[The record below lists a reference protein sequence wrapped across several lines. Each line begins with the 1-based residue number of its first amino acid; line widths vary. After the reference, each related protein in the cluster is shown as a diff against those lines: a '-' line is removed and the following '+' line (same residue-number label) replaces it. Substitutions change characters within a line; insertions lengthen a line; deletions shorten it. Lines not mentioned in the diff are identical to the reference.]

1 MSSTPSVE
9 TEEKSTIGSQTTINP
24 VVIPKGQHPMTF
36 SDISENALS
45 VLRRLNSKGY
55 DAYLVGGCIRDRLMG
70 KTPKDFDIATNA
82 TPEEIKACFR
92 NCRLIGRRFRLAHI
106 VFGRDIIEVAT
117 FRGPH
122 ADVAKNDKENKVKVK
137 ARSGKQVEDVL
148 AKQDQQGQ
156 LLRDNVFGTIEQD
169 AERRDF
175 TFNAMYF
182 SAKDQSIIDFAKG
195 VESIDNKRVELIGD
209 PATRFREDPVRMIR
223 AVRFAAKLGM
233 SIPEELAV
241 EFKELGH
248 LLANIPPARLFEEV
262 HKLFISGS
270 GVKTFQLLHEHGLF
284 GHLFPQ
290 FAPLLVDDKCRE
302 TQLIMQVLKN
312 TDERINNEQRVT
324 PAFLYASFLWY
335 PLEVRVQTIINEA
348 GISYHDAFNIAMGEV
363 LHRQIQ
369 RIMIPKRFSTAIR
382 EIWQLQTRLPKRFGR
397 RAYQTLSHPRF
408 RAAYDFLLIRGQ
420 IEGGD
425 LMELGDWWTEF
436 QEVSPEERKT
446 MLNDLRKEAAPPK
459 KRRPRNKRKP
469 N

>member
-1 MSSTPSVE
+1 MAISPSAQNEDTSSIKTASA
-9 TEEKSTIGSQTTINP
+9 IDP
-24 VVIPKGQHPMTF
+24 VVVPKGQHPMTF

-55 DAYLVGGCIRDRLMG
+55 DAYLVGGCIRDKLMG

-82 TPEEIKACFR
+82 TPEQIKACFR

-106 VFGRDIIEVAT
+106 VFGKDIIEVAT
-117 FRGPH
+117 FRGHH
-122 ADVAKNDKENKVKVK
+122 ADLENNDAENKVKVK

-156 LLRDNVFGTIEQD
+156 LLRDNVFGTIDED

-182 SAKDQSIIDFAKG
+182 SAKDQSIIDFAHG
-195 VESIDNKRVELIGD
+195 LRSIQNKRVELIGD

-233 SIPEELAV
+233 SIPDELATQ
-241 EFKELGH
+241 FKELGH
-248 LLANIPPARLFEEV
+248 LLGNIPPARLFEEV
-262 HKLFISGS
+262 LKLFISGS
-270 GVKTFQLLHEHGLF
+270 GVKTFQLLHQHGLF

-302 TQLIMQVLKN
+302 MQLVMQVLKN

-324 PAFLYASFLWY
+324 PAFLYAAFLWY
-335 PLEVRVQTIINEA
+335 PVEERAQTIINES
-348 GISYHDAFNIAMGEV
+348 GITYHDAFNIAMGEV

-369 RIMIPKRFSTAIR
+369 RIMIPKRFSIAIR

-397 RAYQTLSHPRF
+397 RAFQTLSHARF

-425 LMELGDWWTEF
+425 LMELGEWWTEF

-446 MLNDLRKEAAPPK
+446 MLNVLRKEAGPA
-459 KRRPRNKRKP
+459 RKRKP
-469 N
+469 RPKKKAN